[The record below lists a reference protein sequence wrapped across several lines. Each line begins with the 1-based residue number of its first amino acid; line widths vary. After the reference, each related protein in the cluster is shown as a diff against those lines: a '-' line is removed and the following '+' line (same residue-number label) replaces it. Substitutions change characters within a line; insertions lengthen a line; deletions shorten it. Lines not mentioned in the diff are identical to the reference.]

1 MAYGG
6 KVNPIGLKTMISSKS
21 KQSGTKLKCLSTE
34 GIAVVLQSCVVA
46 VPTTLWGTG
55 GLQAN
60 EIHTLKPLHRSN
72 G

>member
-34 GIAVVLQSCVVA
+34 GIAVVLQPCVVA
-46 VPTTLWGTG
+46 VPTTL
-55 GLQAN
+55 
-60 EIHTLKPLHRSN
+60 
-72 G
+72 